1 MTPTP
6 DTDQTSELQSQA
18 VAWPMVAA
26 EVSVVDQATYD
37 RAGTTLREIKALAH
51 AITEHHKPII
61 DAANKAHKVSVAKRN
76 EMLEPL
82 KEAEGILKRTIGKYL
97 DAQEAKARQQ
107 RAIEEAAAREA
118 RETAEREARELRE
131 ANEPEMADAVEEEAE
146 VQAAP
151 PPEPVAPKAKGIVAK
166 EKWTAT
172 VVDEEKF
179 YAGVASG
186 AIPKAMVKIDYGKL
200 NKQAQALQREL
211 NYPGVKLSVE
221 KIIAAGRK

>member
-1 MTPTP
+1 MSELVPAATKNEETALSWPMIAAEIVV
-6 DTDQTSELQSQA
+6 TDQASFD
-18 VAWPMVAA
+18 M
-26 EVSVVDQATYD
+26 
-37 RAGTTLREIKALAH
+37 AGIRLREAKALLH
-51 AITEHHKPII
+51 EIEQDYKPHI
-61 DAANKAHKVSVAKRN
+61 DGANKLHKELIATRNGHQAH
-76 EMLEPL
+76 LL
-82 KEAEGILKRTIGKYL
+82 EAEKILKRTIGKYL

-118 RETAEREARELRE
+118 RETAEKEAQELDD
-131 ANEPEMADAVEEEAE
+131 AQEPEMADAVREEAE

-151 PPEPVAPKAKGIVAK
+151 PPEPAAPATKGIVAK
-166 EKWTAT
+166 EKWTAM

-179 YAGVASG
+179 FAGVAAG
-186 AIPKAMVKIDYGKL
+186 MIPKAMVKIEQGKL